1 MTRPH
6 KGEKQETT
14 LFCSAKI
21 PRSSL
26 LFLVCTCP
34 LSIYVRYGNDPTKL
48 FYAVST
54 DFVCKKLVLG
64 KFCGSM
70 ECESFQSVFCQQS
83 PDCGNCDCDYHV
95 CFISWGLRICAN
107 AISRKGY
114 TLLSVFVFNDGTNRH
129 KPDPAVFIDE
139 RSSPC

>member
-1 MTRPH
+1 MKRI
-6 KGEKQETT
+6 
-14 LFCSAKI
+14 FSAL
-21 PRSSL
+21 PRYL
-26 LFLVCTCP
+26 ALVCFSLFALVPFQYMFATAMTP
-34 LSIYVRYGNDPTKL
+34 QSYSMPYPPILFSKSWYWGN
-48 FYAVST
+48 
-54 DFVCKKLVLG
+54 FVEAWNANH
-64 KFCGSM
+64 FS
-70 ECESFQSVFCQQS
+70 QY